1 MSFLNKVHYNYRWG
15 VRVYQRQSKRQ
26 MLKDLV
32 THRWLTK
39 WYHPRPTICCCICLC
54 LCLCL
59 CTVSIS
65 VFICICLCHQTYQV
79 MSSAPHSPPVFVKVV
94 PSEKRKTPSSSLDDM
109 NLKYFEMF
117 LFFISQYWTTKIVET
132 INNQFRIIF
141 RVRQNVRNPDSHI
154 INANPEVLDG
164 LRVESWTE
172 KFEDLSCVW
181 SRQKTTWILCERILY
196 GNDGL
201 NKVWLKI
208 AGTGVICL

>member
-109 NLKYFEMF
+109 SLKYLITEPMQERESLDTFLPTGQSQAPPWQEKRLEM
-117 LFFISQYWTTKIVET
+117 
-132 INNQFRIIF
+132 N
-141 RVRQNVRNPDSHI
+141 
-154 INANPEVLDG
+154 
-164 LRVESWTE
+164 
-172 KFEDLSCVW
+172 
-181 SRQKTTWILCERILY
+181 
-196 GNDGL
+196 
-201 NKVWLKI
+201 
-208 AGTGVICL
+208 